1 MSLSSKRVGFF
12 FAREKVHIIG
22 HTQRIFFV
30 KILTVLDEKR
40 KLKKYISQTK
50 NTGQIESNLYT
61 LFLDPHRRRP

>member
-40 KLKKYISQTK
+40 KLKKIYISNK
-50 NTGQIESNLYT
+50 K
-61 LFLDPHRRRP
+61 HRTN